1 LPSLFNPSG
10 KLFEIYPFLGINPVN
25 YSYGQIE
32 RLFEKYFTGFK
43 HDTPASRKTN
53 LFEWMGKRHL
63 DITTISGKMGSAD
76 SAGKRD
82 CNYMFAG
89 IKLYPPLGFNPW
101 PDDEKELAKVR
112 LIYDQCLEKNIPIT
126 THCSD
131 GGYLTD
137 PLGKDFSNP
146 GMNWKKVLSYPGYQ
160 NLKID
165 FAHFGHQQSGA
176 TDWKQS
182 ILGYFATNPNVYS
195 DISCCGLSDGFYESF
210 KTYLNPSD
218 VNRFLFGSDFLIN
231 LLWIDS
237 YNEYLDLFLSDQN
250 LDAQTKLQLCNLNA
264 ERFLFG

>member
-1 LPSLFNPSG
+1 
-10 KLFEIYPFLGINPVN
+10 
-25 YSYGQIE
+25 
-32 RLFEKYFTGFK
+32 
-43 HDTPASRKTN
+43 
-53 LFEWMGKRHL
+53 MGKRHL